1 MRTKK
6 QKKNKRVLTLFL
18 CLLPSILIAMTTLIA
33 SSPFRLVFQLMIF
46 LMQYVIIKSLID
58 DFFGYEDGIIR

>member
-33 SSPFRLVFQLMIF
+33 SSPFRLVFQLMLF